1 MIAGYLKL
9 RGQQL
14 KTIIYICIYIYG
26 ERERLCGN
34 CKPKIYNRSHTIRKC
49 NPNTTLNIVIKSQEK
64 RAIEEGKGKKQ
75 QKQI

>member
-26 ERERLCGN
+26 ERERDSVVTAN
-34 CKPKIYNRSHTIRKC
+34 QKYTIDHTQLE
-49 NPNTTLNIVIKSQEK
+49 NVIQT
-64 RAIEEGKGKKQ
+64 Q
-75 QKQI
+75 H